1 MTIEPITWTTNEGDS
16 VAKREQLPL
25 ILAWASS
32 IHKCQ
37 GMTLDCLHTDL
48 SRAFENGMVYVALSR
63 VRSLEGLYLSGFDPS
78 KIKVH
83 PKVVQFHNKFISEQ
97 DKEGEDDN
105 GSNDNSSQEIDGR
118 KYVRAYSK

>member
-1 MTIEPITWTTNEGDS
+1 
-16 VAKREQLPL
+16 
-25 ILAWASS
+25 
-32 IHKCQ
+32 
-37 GMTLDCLHTDL
+37 
-48 SRAFENGMVYVALSR
+48 MVYVALSR

-105 GSNDNSSQEIDGR
+105 VSQNKNGSNDNSSQEIDGQ
-118 KYVRAYSK
+118 KYVRAYFK